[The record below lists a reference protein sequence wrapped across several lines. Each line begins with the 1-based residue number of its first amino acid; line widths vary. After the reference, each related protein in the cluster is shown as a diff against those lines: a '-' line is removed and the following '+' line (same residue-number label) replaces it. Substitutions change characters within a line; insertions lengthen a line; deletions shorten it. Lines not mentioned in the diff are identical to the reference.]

1 MCKKDAPRDAHTR
14 GVPCGGRDGELMSK
28 LTFGKK
34 RRRVNYD
41 LFREIFK
48 WTFEIAIVC
57 FIAFVIIWYFGMR
70 VSVIGD
76 SMNPEL
82 SNGDITLI
90 NKVVYNMSTPKRG
103 DVIAF
108 KPNGNESSHYYIK
121 RIVGL
126 PGETIEI
133 QDGKILVNGKEIKER
148 YQTTEIDD
156 VGILSEPMKLGNNEY
171 FVLGDDR
178 QNSEDSRNID
188 IGNVKRTDIEGKVWF
203 VIAGDNF
210 GFVR

>member
-1 MCKKDAPRDAHTR
+1 MA
-14 GVPCGGRDGELMSK
+14 K

-41 LFREIFK
+41 LLREILVWVFQ
-48 WTFEIAIVC
+48 IAIVC
-57 FIAFVIIWYFGMR
+57 FLAFVCVWYFGKR

-82 SNGDITLI
+82 KNGNVALI
-90 NKVVYNMSTPKRG
+90 SRAAYSVGAPKRG

-108 KPNGNESSHYYIK
+108 QPNGNEGSHYYIK
-121 RIVGL
+121 RIIGL
-126 PGETIEI
+126 PGEKISVE
-133 QDGKILVNGKEIKER
+133 DGKIFVNGRAIKER
-148 YQTTEIDD
+148 YTTTSIEEL
-156 VGILSEPMKLGNNEY
+156 GLLEEPITLKNNEY

-178 QNSEDSRNID
+178 QNSEDSRHAE
-188 IGNVKRTDIEGKVWF
+188 IGAVKRKEIDGKVWF
-203 VIAGDNF
+203 VVSPGKTF

>member
-1 MCKKDAPRDAHTR
+1 MAN
-14 GVPCGGRDGELMSK
+14 

-41 LFREIFK
+41 LLREVFVWGIQ
-48 WTFEIAIVC
+48 IAIVC
-57 FIAFVIIWYFGMR
+57 LLAFVCVYYFGQR

-82 SNGDITLI
+82 SNGNITLLS
-90 NKVVYNMSTPKRG
+90 KAAYSVGTPKRG
-103 DVIAF
+103 DVVAF

-126 PGETIEI
+126 PGETIEVV
-133 QDGKILVNGKEIKER
+133 DGKIIVNGHEIKER
-148 YQTTEIDD
+148 YKTTEIEDL
-156 VGILSEPMKLGNNEY
+156 GLLSEAVTLKNNEY

-178 QNSEDSRNID
+178 KNSEDSRNAD
-188 IGNVKRTDIEGKVWF
+188 IGAVKRSEIGGKIWF
-203 VIAGDNF
+203 VVSPGKTF

>member
-1 MCKKDAPRDAHTR
+1 MAN
-14 GVPCGGRDGELMSK
+14 

-34 RRRVNYD
+34 KRRVNYD
-41 LFREIFK
+41 LLREILV
-48 WTFEIAIVC
+48 WTFQIAIVC
-57 FIAFVIIWYFGMR
+57 FLAFVCVWYFGQR

-82 SNGDITLI
+82 KNGNITLI
-90 NKVVYNMSTPKRG
+90 SKAAYSMGTPGRG
-103 DVIAF
+103 DVVAF

-126 PGETIEI
+126 PGETIEVV
-133 QDGKILVNGKEIKER
+133 DGKIHVDGREIKER
-148 YQTTEIDD
+148 YETTEIEEL
-156 VGILSEPMKLGNNEY
+156 GLLSEPITLKSNEY

-178 QNSEDSRNID
+178 QNSEDSRNAD
-188 IGNVKRTDIEGKVWF
+188 IGAVKRSEIDGKVWF
-203 VIAGDNF
+203 VVSPGKTF

>member
-1 MCKKDAPRDAHTR
+1 MSLFVFRAKGCSARCA
-14 GVPCGGRDGELMSK
+14 GRDGELMSK
-28 LTFGKK
+28 LKFGKK

-48 WTFEIAIVC
+48 WTFEIAVVC

-148 YQTTEIDD
+148 YQTTKIDD